1 VEGRDEK
8 HQHQNTNIKT
18 PNTKQPSIIKPQAGS
33 LMDGWHYVQSP
44 AHPLLLSD
52 GPLTPESAPA
62 SARHP
67 FDLEECTALFGER
80 IIRFVKKVPRGPENN
95 RLIDQL
101 VGCGTSVGGN
111 FCEANDCESKK
122 DFRHILKRCMK
133 EAKETRHFLR
143 MVAASE
149 PVLAPEARELY
160 REATELL
167 KIFSTMHRK

>member
-1 VEGRDEK
+1 MK
-8 HQHQNTNIKT
+8 NTKSQT
-18 PNTKQPSIIKPQAGS
+18 PNTKQTSNSNLQPTPLI
-33 LMDGWHYVQSP
+33 DGWHYADPSP
-44 AHPLLLSD
+44 KTLVLKDDPHQPL
-52 GPLTPESAPA
+52 SAGA
-62 SARHP
+62 VKRHP
-67 FDLEECTALFGER
+67 FDLEERTALFGER
-80 IIRFVKKVPRGPENN
+80 IVRFVKRIPRGPGNN

-101 VGCGTSVGGN
+101 MGAGTSVGGN

-143 MVAASE
+143 MVAAAE
-149 PVLAPEARELY
+149 PSLAPEARELY

>member
-1 VEGRDEK
+1 VKRNTK
-8 HQHQNTNIKT
+8 FQTPNPKQTSNTNLQST
-18 PNTKQPSIIKPQAGS
+18 P
-33 LMDGWHYVQSP
+33 LVDGWHYSSWTRFGPEPSV
-44 AHPLLLSD
+44 LKD
-52 GPLTPESAPA
+52 GPPTDLPGDRP
-62 SARHP
+62 ARHP
-67 FDLEECTALFGER
+67 FDLEERTALFGER
-80 IIRFVKKVPRGPENN
+80 VVRFAKSIPRGPVNN

-101 VGCGTSVGGN
+101 VGAGTSVGGN

-122 DFRHILKRCMK
+122 DFRHILKRCLK

-149 PVLAPEARELY
+149 PALAPEARELY